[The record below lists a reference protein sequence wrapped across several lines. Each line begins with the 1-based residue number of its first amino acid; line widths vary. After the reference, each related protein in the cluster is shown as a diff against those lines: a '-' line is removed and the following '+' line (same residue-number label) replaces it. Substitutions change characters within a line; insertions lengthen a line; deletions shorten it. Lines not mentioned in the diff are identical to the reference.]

1 MHIYTHTH
9 TTHKFVVTDQRHT
22 QQSIYVCV
30 HIYIYTC
37 IYIHVYTRIY
47 IYMYICIYIY
57 THLEMYINIYC
68 HVHSHTLTH
77 TSCLWGLINVTRSNS
92 SKKNNMC
99 VCTYIYM
106 HIYVYTY
113 TQEHIYVYTGWRR
126 LIGSP
131 KLQIIF
137 HKRATKYRS
146 LLRKMTY
153 EDKASY
159 ESSPP
164 CVYIYIH
171 TLNVYKCI
179 LSCTLTHTHTHTSCL
194 W

>member
-1 MHIYTHTH
+1 
-9 TTHKFVVTDQRHT
+9 
-22 QQSIYVCV
+22 
-30 HIYIYTC
+30 
-37 IYIHVYTRIY
+37 
-47 IYMYICIYIY
+47 MYICIYIY

-92 SKKNNMC
+92 SKKNNIC

-153 EDKASY
+153 KDKGSY

-164 CVYIYIH
+164 CVYIWIH

-179 LSCTLTHTHTHTSCL
+179 LSCTLTHTHTHLLFVVTDQRHEQRF
-194 W
+194 